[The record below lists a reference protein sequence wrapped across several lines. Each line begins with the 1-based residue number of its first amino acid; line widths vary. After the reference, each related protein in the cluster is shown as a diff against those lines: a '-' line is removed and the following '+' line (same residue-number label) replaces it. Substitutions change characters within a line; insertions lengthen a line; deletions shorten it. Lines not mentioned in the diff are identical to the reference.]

1 MTEFSAKVLVD
12 NSKVYLQLQRQ
23 VKQAGYNAFLGKQM
37 AAARSK
43 VEEQIKLYE
52 ASLLQKKLKV

>member
-23 VKQAGYNAFLGKQM
+23 VKQAGYNAFLGKQLVV
-37 AAARSK
+37 AKSK

-52 ASLLQKKLKV
+52 ASLSQKKLKV

>member
-1 MTEFSAKVLVD
+1 MTEFSNKILVE
-12 NSKVYLQLQRQ
+12 NTKAYLQLQRQ

-52 ASLLQKKLKV
+52 ASLSQKKLKV

>member
-1 MTEFSAKVLVD
+1 MSEFSAKVLVD

-23 VKQAGYNAFLGKQM
+23 VKQAGYNAFLGKQL

-43 VEEQIKLYE
+43 IEKQLELYE
-52 ASLLQKKLKV
+52 ASLSQKKLKV

>member
-12 NSKVYLQLQRQ
+12 NTKAYLQLQRQ

-37 AAARSK
+37 ASAK
-43 VEEQIKLYE
+43 GKIEEQIKLYE
-52 ASLLQKKLKV
+52 ASLSQKKLKV